1 MKYCVEISELLSR
14 VITIDA
20 CSEKEAY
27 SLVKNLYDSGSIEL
41 DWSNLIQVKINVLSL
56 ENNASPIERKK

>member
-20 CSEKEAY
+20 RSEKEAY
-27 SLVKNLYDSGSIEL
+27 SAVKDLYDSGSIEL
-41 DWSNLIQVKINVLSL
+41 DWSNLIQVEINVLSHD
-56 ENNASPIERKK
+56 NITSPIARKK